1 MNISHVIFSTWVENR
16 DKMNL
21 LFITPYL
28 PSETSGHAGAQL
40 IFRNITSL
48 AKNHDITLASFID
61 SDEYSMLGY
70 LVDHGIEVHTIAYP
84 RNQKSITGKISSG
97 IRNLRP
103 LAQQIIGEELFFF
116 AKYKSEK
123 MAELISKLIE
133 KNNYDLVQVEYNVMH
148 HYSEEIGDI
157 PKLIV
162 FHDVST
168 KVHERGKNQ
177 GKPKNKKS
185 FEMARKREPE
195 IANKFDTVITLTEE
209 DKAYL
214 SNLGCKSEIKVI
226 PPQIKMPNL
235 GKQEKIPYSLCFL
248 GSFNREPNI
257 QAVQILIREIFPKLT
272 KQAELNIVG
281 KGLPNSLINEINGTD
296 RVNYL
301 GFVEDIDSFL
311 ASQMI
316 MVAPIKIG
324 AGLKM
329 KIPHA
334 LACGT
339 AVITTDVGVE
349 GISIDETNGLWEVA
363 KVSEMAG
370 LINELLPQSN
380 LLIEKGLKGK
390 YAVERLFSEEKI
402 IFQFEALYSDLV
414 NS

>member
-1 MNISHVIFSTWVENR
+1 
-16 DKMNL
+16 MNL

-48 AKNHDITLASFID
+48 AKNHNIALASFID
-61 SDEYSMLGY
+61 SDEDSMIGF
-70 LVDHGIEVHTIAYP
+70 LVDQGIEVHTIAYP
-84 RNQKSITGKISSG
+84 RNQESITGKISSG
-97 IRNLRP
+97 IRNLRS
-103 LAQQIIGEELFFF
+103 LAYHLAGEEPFFI
-116 AKYKSEK
+116 AKYKIEK

-133 KNNYDLVQVEYNVMH
+133 KNNFNLVQVEYNVMH
-148 HYSEEIGDI
+148 HYAEQIGDI
-157 PKLIV
+157 PKIIV

-168 KVHERGKNQ
+168 KVYERGKDQGNTRNQ
-177 GKPKNKKS
+177 KS
-185 FEMARKREPE
+185 FEMARNLEPE
-195 IANKFDTVITLTEE
+195 IGNKYDAVITLTEE
-209 DKAYL
+209 DREYL
-214 SNLGCKSEIKVI
+214 SNLGCESEIKVI
-226 PPQIKMPNL
+226 PPQVKTPIINEIHKKPNS
-235 GKQEKIPYSLCFL
+235 ICFV
-248 GSFNREPNI
+248 GSFNREPNV
-257 QAVQILIREIFPKLT
+257 QAVQILIHEIFPKLT
-272 KQAELNIVG
+272 KKAELNIAG
-281 KGLPNSLINEINGTD
+281 KGLPNSLVNEIKVTD
-296 RVNYL
+296 NVYYL

-339 AVITTDVGVE
+339 AVVTTDVGVE

-363 KVSEMAG
+363 KVSKMGG

-390 YAVERLFSEEKI
+390 SAVERLFSEQKI